1 MTSVAHVDETVQ
13 VHDAMW
19 TQRVMLVS
27 DKLHRQFPDAL
38 HGRVEAATA
47 LALDPRKVQRDAEG
61 VWQVAATKGGW
72 YHVNGSC
79 TCPDFPRAMGN
90 WCKHK
95 LAANMVRRAHEIP
108 ESDLVLDP
116 ATYDQQTGE
125 IVVQDPMP
133 VSVQEE
139 ESEEPTARRHPR
151 RRVVP
156 AKYIQKLQGK
166 DFVRFAG
173 LLQMAQAEGLVE
185 LSAVW
190 TQNEADLSL
199 AHAVA
204 IFEDG
209 RRYEESGD
217 STPQNAKNIGLH
229 WRRMSLTRA
238 KARVLRDALGIEEC
252 SVEEME

>member
-27 DKLHRQFPDAL
+27 DKLHRQFPDEL

-47 LALDPRKVQRDAEG
+47 LALDQGKVHRDADG

-72 YHVNGSC
+72 YRVNGTC

-108 ESDLVLDP
+108 ESDLVIDP
-116 ATYDQQTGE
+116 ATYDQETGE
-125 IVVQDPMP
+125 IVAQERA
-133 VSVQEE
+133 SVPEHEGEDEDAPEQRYQL
-139 ESEEPTARRHPR
+139 PARFFT
-151 RRVVP
+151 V
-156 AKYIQKLQGK
+156 IQGVKCI
-166 DFVRFAG
+166 RYTG
-173 LLQMAQAEGLVE
+173 LLQLARAEGL
-185 LSAVW
+185 LSLEAEW
-190 TQNEADLSL
+190 THNEEQLSL
-199 AHAVA
+199 ARAVA
-204 IFEDG
+204 IFQDG
-209 RRYEESGD
+209 RRFVECGD
-217 STPQNAKNIGLH
+217 STPTNAARVKDA

-238 KARVLRDALGIEEC
+238 KARVLRDALSVDLC